1 MEIGD
6 NLEENLGTLTTDWTT
21 DLIVRKNELTDTDQ
35 NEELERGRKWISKW
49 FQEFVI
55 NLWPGWKNVKEDYM
69 TYVLSTEEFVD
80 NVSEL

>member
-6 NLEENLGTLTTDWTT
+6 NLEENLGTLTADWN
-21 DLIVRKNELTDTDQ
+21 LIARKNELTDTDQ
-35 NEELERGRKWISKW
+35 SEELGRGRKWISKW

-55 NLWPGWKNVKEDYM
+55 NLWPGWKNVEEDYM
-69 TYVLSTEEFVD
+69 IYVLSTEEFVD